1 MSTFTLSIAQLER
14 TLPSGVVYNIHYRF
28 DLTDGEHSKGAYG
41 SISVTGDPNADGFV
55 AFDDLTEETVTA
67 WVIEALGGQE
77 KVDEIEAA
85 LQAKIEE
92 DKNPTSAVGMPW
104 AE

>member
-1 MSTFTLSIAQLER
+1 MELTIAQLER

-41 SISVTGDPNADGFV
+41 TVSVAGDPNADGFV
-55 AFDDLTEETVTA
+55 AFADLTEAAVKA
-67 WVIEALGGQE
+67 WVVNALGGKE

-92 DKNPTSAVGMPW
+92 DKNPTSASGMPW
-104 AE
+104 GE

>member
-28 DLTDGEHSKGAYG
+28 DLTDGDYNKGAYG
-41 SISVTGDPNADGFV
+41 TVSVTGDPNADGFV

>member
-1 MSTFTLSIAQLER
+1 MELTIAQLER

-28 DLTDGEHSKGAYG
+28 DLTDGDYSKGAYG
-41 SISVTGDPNADGFV
+41 TVSVAGDPNAEGFI
-55 AFDDLTEETVTA
+55 AYDDLTETTVKA
-67 WVIEALGGQE
+67 WVTEALGGQE

-92 DKNPTSAVGMPW
+92 DKNPTSATGMPW
-104 AE
+104 ASEE

>member
-1 MSTFTLSIAQLER
+1 MELTIAQLER

-28 DLTDGEHSKGAYG
+28 DLTDGDYSKGAYG
-41 SISVTGDPNADGFV
+41 TVSVAGDPNAEGFI
-55 AFDDLTEETVTA
+55 AYDDLTETTVKT
-67 WVIEALGGQE
+67 WVTEALGGQE

-92 DKNPTSAVGMPW
+92 DKNPTSAIGMPW
-104 AE
+104 ASEE

>member
-1 MSTFTLSIAQLER
+1 MELTIAQLER

-28 DLTDGEHSKGAYG
+28 DLTDGDYSKGAYG
-41 SISVTGDPNADGFV
+41 TVSVAGDPNAEGFI
-55 AFDDLTEETVTA
+55 AYDDLTETTVKT
-67 WVIEALGGQE
+67 WVTEALGGQE

-92 DKNPTSAVGMPW
+92 DKNPTSATGMPW
-104 AE
+104 ASEE

>member
-1 MSTFTLSIAQLER
+1 MELTIAQLER

-28 DLTDGEHSKGAYG
+28 DLTDGEYSKGAYG
-41 SISVTGDPNADGFV
+41 TVSVAGDPNAEGFI
-55 AFDDLTEETVTA
+55 AFDSLTEDTVKA
-67 WVIEALGGQE
+67 WVTEALGGQE

>member
-1 MSTFTLSIAQLER
+1 MELTIAQLER

-28 DLTDGEHSKGAYG
+28 DLTDGDYSKGAYG
-41 SISVTGDPNADGFV
+41 TVSVAGDPNAEGFI
-55 AFDDLTEETVTA
+55 AYDDLTETTVKA
-67 WVIEALGGQE
+67 WVTEALGGQE

-92 DKNPTSAVGMPW
+92 DKNPTSATGMPW

>member
-1 MSTFTLSIAQLER
+1 MELTIAQLER

-28 DLTDGEHSKGAYG
+28 DLVDGDYSKGAYG
-41 SISVTGDPNADGFV
+41 TVSVTGDPAADGFI
-55 AFDDLTEETVTA
+55 AFDSLTEETVKT
-67 WVIEALGGQE
+67 WVINALGGQE

-92 DKNPTSAVGMPW
+92 DKNPTSATGMPW
-104 AE
+104 ASEE

>member
-1 MSTFTLSIAQLER
+1 MELTIAQLER

-28 DLTDGEHSKGAYG
+28 DLTDGDYSKGAYG
-41 SISVTGDPNADGFV
+41 TVSVAGDPNADGFI
-55 AFDDLTEETVTA
+55 AYDDLTETTVKT
-67 WVIEALGGQE
+67 WVTEALGGQE

-92 DKNPTSAVGMPW
+92 DKNPTSATGMPW
-104 AE
+104 GE

>member
-1 MSTFTLSIAQLER
+1 MELTIAQLER

-28 DLTDGEHSKGAYG
+28 DLTDGDYSKGAYG
-41 SISVTGDPNADGFV
+41 TVSVAGDPNAEGFI
-55 AFDDLTEETVTA
+55 AYDDLTETTVKA
-67 WVIEALGGQE
+67 WVTEALGGQE

-92 DKNPTSAVGMPW
+92 DKNPTSAIGMPW
-104 AE
+104 ASEE

>member
-1 MSTFTLSIAQLER
+1 MELTIANLER

-28 DLTDGEHSKGAYG
+28 DLVDGEYSKGAYG
-41 SISVTGDPNADGFV
+41 TVSVTGDPNADGFV
-55 AFDDLTEETVTA
+55 AYDSLTEETVKT
-67 WVIEALGGQE
+67 WVINALGGQE

-92 DKNPTSAVGMPW
+92 DKNPTSATGMPW
-104 AE
+104 DSVE

>member
-1 MSTFTLSIAQLER
+1 MELTIAQLER

-28 DLTDGEHSKGAYG
+28 DLTDGEYSKGAYG
-41 SISVTGDPNADGFV
+41 TVSGAGDPNAEGFI
-55 AFDDLTEETVTA
+55 AFDSLTEETVKA

>member
-1 MSTFTLSIAQLER
+1 MELTIAQLER

-28 DLTDGEHSKGAYG
+28 DLTDGDYSKGAYG
-41 SISVTGDPNADGFV
+41 TVSVAGDPNAEGFI
-55 AFDDLTEETVTA
+55 AYDDLTETTVKT
-67 WVIEALGGQE
+67 WVTEALGGQE

-104 AE
+104 ASEE

>member
-1 MSTFTLSIAQLER
+1 MELTIANLER

-28 DLTDGEHSKGAYG
+28 DLTDGDYSKGAYG
-41 SISVTGDPNADGFV
+41 TVSVAGDPNAEGFI
-55 AFDDLTEETVTA
+55 AYDDLTETTVKA
-67 WVIEALGGQE
+67 WVTEALGGQE

-104 AE
+104 AAEE

>member
-1 MSTFTLSIAQLER
+1 MELTIAQLER

-28 DLTDGEHSKGAYG
+28 DLVDGEYSKGAYG
-41 SISVTGDPNADGFV
+41 TVSVAGDPNADGFV
-55 AFDDLTEETVTA
+55 AYDSLTEETVKA
-67 WVIEALGGQE
+67 WVTEALGGQE

-92 DKNPTSAVGMPW
+92 DKNPTSATGMPW
-104 AE
+104 ASEE

>member
-1 MSTFTLSIAQLER
+1 MELTIAQLER

-28 DLTDGEHSKGAYG
+28 DLVDGDYSKGAYG
-41 SISVTGDPNADGFV
+41 TVSVAGDPAADGFV
-55 AFDDLTEETVTA
+55 AFADLTETAVKA
-67 WVIEALGGQE
+67 WVVNALGGQE

-92 DKNPTSAVGMPW
+92 DKNPTSASGMPW
-104 AE
+104 VE

>member
-1 MSTFTLSIAQLER
+1 MELTIAQLER

-28 DLTDGEHSKGAYG
+28 DLTDGDYSKGAYG
-41 SISVTGDPNADGFV
+41 TVSVAGDPNAEGFI
-55 AFDDLTEETVTA
+55 AYDDLTETTVKA
-67 WVIEALGGQE
+67 WVTEALGGQE

-104 AE
+104 GE

>member
-1 MSTFTLSIAQLER
+1 MELTIAQLER

-28 DLTDGEHSKGAYG
+28 DLTDGEYSKGAYG
-41 SISVTGDPNADGFV
+41 TVSVAGDPNAEGFI
-55 AFDDLTEETVTA
+55 AYDDLTETTVKA
-67 WVIEALGGQE
+67 WVTEALGGQE
-77 KVDEIEAA
+77 KIDEIEAA

-104 AE
+104 ASEE

>member
-1 MSTFTLSIAQLER
+1 MELTIAQLER

-28 DLTDGEHSKGAYG
+28 DLTDGDYSKGAYG
-41 SISVTGDPNADGFV
+41 TVSVTGDPNADGFV
-55 AFDDLTEETVTA
+55 AFADLTETA
-67 WVIEALGGQE
+67 VKTWVVNALGGQE

-92 DKNPTSAVGMPW
+92 DKNPTSAAGMPW
-104 AE
+104 ASEAQ

>member
-1 MSTFTLSIAQLER
+1 MELTIAQLER

-28 DLTDGEHSKGAYG
+28 DLTDGEYSKGAYG
-41 SISVTGDPNADGFV
+41 TVSVAGDPNAEGFI
-55 AFDDLTEETVTA
+55 AYDDLTETTVKA
-67 WVIEALGGQE
+67 WVTEALGGQE

-104 AE
+104 ASEE

>member
-1 MSTFTLSIAQLER
+1 MLNFTIGQMVR
-14 TLPSGVVYNIHYRF
+14 TLPSEVVYEVHYRF
-28 DLTDGEHSKGAYG
+28 DLVDGEYSKGAYG
-41 SISVTGDPNADGFV
+41 SISLTGDPNADGFV
-55 AFDDLTEETVTA
+55 AFDDLTEDTVKA

-104 AE
+104 GE

>member
-1 MSTFTLSIAQLER
+1 MELTIAQLER

-28 DLTDGEHSKGAYG
+28 DLVDGEHSKGAYG
-41 SISVTGDPNADGFV
+41 TVSVTGDPNADGFV
-55 AFDDLTEETVTA
+55 AYDSLTEETVKA
-67 WVIEALGGQE
+67 WVVNALGGQE

-92 DKNPTSAVGMPW
+92 DKNPTSAAGMPW
-104 AE
+104 ASEAQ

>member
-1 MSTFTLSIAQLER
+1 MELTIAQLER

-28 DLTDGEHSKGAYG
+28 DLTDGDYSKGAYG
-41 SISVTGDPNADGFV
+41 TVSVAGDPNADGFI
-55 AFDDLTEETVTA
+55 AYDDLTETTVKA
-67 WVIEALGGQE
+67 WVTEALGGQE

-92 DKNPTSAVGMPW
+92 DKNPTSATGMPW
-104 AE
+104 GE